1 MGGQKTVRAAGEY
14 AGLPSV
20 PQPSA
25 LPGKSHVPHN
35 VMIARSSFPTL
46 HRPPPPTTMTQHTH
60 TVRIWDLP
68 TRLFHWTLAAGVI
81 GLVITAKVGGN
92 AMEWHFRLGHLVL
105 ALLMFRILW
114 GLLGGRWSRF
124 TAFVYSPARLV
135 RYLRGT
141 GHPDDTGGH
150 SPLGALSV
158 FGLLAVLVAQVI
170 TGLLSDDE
178 IAFAGPL
185 TRFVSNAVV
194 GQATGY
200 HKDIGQYLVLGLV
213 ALHVLAIM
221 YYVLVRKQRLVRP
234 MLNGDKALATPVAPS
249 RDDLPSR
256 LLALVLLALSLGLS
270 WWVSTLAAAGF

>member
-1 MGGQKTVRAAGEY
+1 
-14 AGLPSV
+14 
-20 PQPSA
+20 
-25 LPGKSHVPHN
+25 
-35 VMIARSSFPTL
+35 
-46 HRPPPPTTMTQHTH
+46 MTQQH

-68 TRLFHWTLAAGVI
+68 TRLFHWSLAACVI

-105 ALLMFRILW
+105 ALLVFRLVW
-114 GLLGGRWSRF
+114 GLIGGRWSRF
-124 TAFVYSPARLV
+124 VSFVYSPGRLV
-135 RYLRGT
+135 RYLRGAN
-141 GHPDDTGGH
+141 HPDDSVGH

-158 FGLLAVLVAQVI
+158 FGLLAVLIAQVA

-213 ALHVLAIM
+213 ALHVLAIVF
-221 YYVLVRKQRLVRP
+221 YVLVRKERLVRP
-234 MLNGDKALATPVAPS
+234 MLHGDKALAAPVAPS
-249 RDDLPSR
+249 RDDAKTR
-256 LLALVLLALSLGLS
+256 LLALVVLGMSLGLA
-270 WWVSTLAAAGF
+270 WWVSSLGNAAGAGF